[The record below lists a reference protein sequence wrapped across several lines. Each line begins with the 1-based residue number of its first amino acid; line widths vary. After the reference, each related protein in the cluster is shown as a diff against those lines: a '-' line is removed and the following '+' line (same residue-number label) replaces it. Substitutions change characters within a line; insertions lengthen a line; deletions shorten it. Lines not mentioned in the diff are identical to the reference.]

1 MTEPVPASPVN
12 PARSRGRRGG
22 RPPRLEGA
30 GRPPRLESAVAW
42 AVGLL
47 PPAALFGSW
56 AGVGPVFAYRV
67 LVIALVAMALVTGR
81 RSRAGLAVLVLA
93 VLWLGIGA
101 VDAATGAPGR
111 SLGELA
117 AVALG
122 LAGMWAVIRLRR
134 FQMVGPLARG
144 WAVGVL
150 VSTPVAVWEVATS
163 RHLSTYLN
171 GAWMG
176 HPNVYR
182 APATWLTNPNLYAVL
197 MAVAVPLLAV
207 RSRRETGVWRWV
219 MVVAAVMAAVL
230 LVATS
235 GRSAM
240 AALAVAVAVRLLAD
254 RRGRW
259 WLVGAA
265 AAMALIVVTHWAAVS
280 LAVRRVVGVI
290 AHHSNE
296 GPSSL
301 SVRAALVAVGLWLVG
316 SHPLAGVGPGGYPAV
331 VRAGG
336 LAWRTDGKVN
346 PHAGVLEI
354 ASQYGLVVTA
364 AILALCIWAVVAAVR
379 SRGASAG
386 RWWVVG
392 YIAAL
397 PVLSF
402 ANSTYLVQSVTQLG
416 WLLAAALACSVATTR
431 DVAP

>member
-1 MTEPVPASPVN
+1 M
-12 PARSRGRRGG
+12 
-22 RPPRLEGA
+22 
-30 GRPPRLESAVAW
+30 
-42 AVGLL
+42 VGLL

-67 LVIALVAMALVTGR
+67 LVVALVVIALVAGR

-93 VLWLGIGA
+93 VVWLGIGTA
-101 VDAATGAPGR
+101 DVATGAPGR

-122 LAGMWAVIRLRR
+122 LAGMWAVARLRR
-134 FQMVGPLARG
+134 FEMVGPLARS
-144 WAVGVL
+144 WAVTVL
-150 VSTPVAVWEVATS
+150 ISTPVAGWEMVTS

-176 HPNVYR
+176 HPDVYR

-207 RSRRETGVWRWV
+207 RSRRETGVWRWA
-219 MVVAAVMAAVL
+219 MMVAAVLAAVL

-235 GRSAM
+235 GRAAM
-240 AALAVAVAVRLLAD
+240 AALGVAVAVRLLAD

-265 AAMALIVVTHWAAVS
+265 AAVVLIVVTHWAAVS

-316 SHPLAGVGPGGYPAV
+316 SHPLAGAGPGGYEAV

-336 LAWRTDGKVN
+336 LAWQTHGKVN
-346 PHAGVLEI
+346 PHCGVLEI

-364 AILALCIWAVVAAVR
+364 VILALCIWVAVAVIR
-379 SRGASAG
+379 SRGAGAG

-392 YIAAL
+392 CVAAL

-402 ANSTYLVQSVTQLG
+402 ANSTYLVQSVTQLE
-416 WLLAAALACSVATTR
+416 WLFAAALACSVVNGR
-431 DVAP
+431 HVAP